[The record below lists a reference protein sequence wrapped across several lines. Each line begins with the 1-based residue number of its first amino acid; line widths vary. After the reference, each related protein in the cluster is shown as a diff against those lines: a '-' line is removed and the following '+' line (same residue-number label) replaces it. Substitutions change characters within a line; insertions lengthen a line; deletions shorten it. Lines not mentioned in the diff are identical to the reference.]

1 MTQILFTITEYNI
14 VNNTIEPKPSI
25 SLKSVRELKD
35 LIANTFPDQKTY
47 QTGESDSNESL
58 IKSTTDETKILHMIE
73 NID

>member
-14 VNNTIEPKPSI
+14 VNNTIETKPSI
-25 SLKSVRELKD
+25 YLKSVRELKD
-35 LIANTFPDQKTY
+35 LIANTFPGQKTY